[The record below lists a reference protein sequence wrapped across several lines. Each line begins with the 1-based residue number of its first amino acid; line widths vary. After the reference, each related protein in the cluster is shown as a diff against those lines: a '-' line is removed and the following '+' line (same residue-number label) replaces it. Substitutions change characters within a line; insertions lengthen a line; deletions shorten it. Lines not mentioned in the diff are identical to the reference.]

1 MWKLN
6 DADERIAAE
15 RNSIR
20 ARYWLW
26 LLLTLALVL
35 AAKVVLISLTE
46 LPRQI
51 LLPEGVTLAAGLL
64 VPLLICAACR
74 LKLPPDEAQRGRMNA
89 ALAWVY
95 CGMSAALLAMDFVV
109 FPVVGSMGALIL
121 LLSAV
126 VPGAIWDRCE
136 TELLRAGLI
145 LWGGNER
152 RRRGKK
158 RLTLLMLALGAAL
171 IIGYTAMR
179 ISQIESWEQYWKAGD
194 YDVMLVPTWICVA
207 LTVCHGRIVS
217 RRDQGD
223 NIADK
228 LEEKVRVEAA
238 CDEE

>member
-6 DADERIAAE
+6 KPDERVSAE

-26 LLLTLALVL
+26 LQLALALLL
-35 AAKVVLISLTE
+35 AAKAVLVSLTE
-46 LPRQI
+46 LPRLI
-51 LLPEGVTLAAGLL
+51 LLPEAVTLAVGLL
-64 VPLLICAACR
+64 LPLLICAACR
-74 LKLPPDEAQRGRMNA
+74 LKLPPDEAQRSRMNA

-95 CGMSAALLAMDFVV
+95 CGMSAALPALDFVV
-109 FPVVGSMGALIL
+109 FPFVGSTGALL
-121 LLSAV
+121 LLLTTV

-158 RLTLLMLALGAAL
+158 RLTLLMLALGAML
-171 IIGYTAMR
+171 IIAYTVMR
-179 ISQIESWEQYWKAGD
+179 ICQIESWEQYWKAGD

-228 LEEKVRVEAA
+228 LEERARKEAA